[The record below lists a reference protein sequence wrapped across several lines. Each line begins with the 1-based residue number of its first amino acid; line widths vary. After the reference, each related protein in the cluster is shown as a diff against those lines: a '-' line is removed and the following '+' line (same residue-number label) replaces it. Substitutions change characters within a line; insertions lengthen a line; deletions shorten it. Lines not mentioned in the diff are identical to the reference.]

1 MNLSRILLLLGFL
14 SLLLTGCNSS
24 INESETI
31 GNPTPEDF
39 LKNEDA
45 DIVLLGG
52 NVYSNAQDVDW
63 VEELDYKLGE
73 QIGEVTKQTDQA
85 SNFTNGTANKL
96 PVGVKIYETNTQVN
110 IAIVNDKHIPY
121 LKMIEG

>member
-1 MNLSRILLLLGFL
+1 MD
-14 SLLLTGCNSS
+14 
-24 INESETI
+24 NE
-31 GNPTPEDF
+31 N
-39 LKNEDA
+39 A

-52 NVYSNAQDVDW
+52 VIYSNAQDVEW
-63 VEELDYKLGE
+63 VQELDYKIDE
-73 QIGEVTKQTDQA
+73 QIGEVTKKTDKG

-96 PVGVKIYETNTQVN
+96 PVGVKLYDTNTQVN